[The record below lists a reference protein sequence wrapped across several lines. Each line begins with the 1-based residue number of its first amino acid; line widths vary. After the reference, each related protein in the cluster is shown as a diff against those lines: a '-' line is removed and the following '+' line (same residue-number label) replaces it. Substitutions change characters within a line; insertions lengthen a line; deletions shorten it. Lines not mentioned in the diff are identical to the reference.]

1 LLFWDWLVR
10 LLRRPK
16 LLLLNLL
23 RLKDRSSLGLMRMI
37 RIIMVTTVTTMGV
50 GIMATEADTR
60 EEVGIGTTTRM
71 VVMRIA
77 GITVGRI
84 VPGVVVDVG
93 AGAAN
98 RSRR

>member
-1 LLFWDWLVR
+1 LLFWHWPVR

-16 LLLLNLL
+16 LLLLNQL
-23 RLKDRSSLGLMRMI
+23 RLKVRSSLGLMRMI

-77 GITVGRI
+77 EITVGRI
-84 VPGVVVDVG
+84 VPGVVVVAD
-93 AGAAN
+93 AS